1 VPVTRRYSAER
12 IGAGPIIRPD
22 PNGRIGANVQGPSL
36 IRVPEWVANP
46 LGRYYLYFAHH
57 NGDHIRLAYADAL
70 AGPWRIHE
78 PGSLQHSESHFPP
91 KIDPAPPG
99 SIPPGFVEPTPHI
112 ASPDVH
118 VDEQGREIRM
128 YYHGILKDRPQATRV
143 ATSKDGVHF
152 TAREEILGP
161 SYFRV
166 FEYAGMHYAL
176 AMPGL
181 VLRSKDGLGGFERGP
196 RLFANNMRHS
206 AVLVDGD
213 ELVVFYT
220 NGGED
225 PPERIL
231 VATIDLHPDWMDWAH
246 SEPTEVLRPERDY
259 EGANLPLVP
268 SIRGESNVPVNQL
281 RDPAVYV
288 EDGELY
294 LLYSVAGE
302 SGIGI
307 ARLVTSEHPRR

>member
-1 VPVTRRYSAER
+1 M
-12 IGAGPIIRPD
+12 GDGPIVRPD
-22 PNGRIGANVQGPSL
+22 RGGRIGANVQGPSL

-70 AGPWRIHE
+70 AGPWRVYE
-78 PGSLQHSESHFPP
+78 PGSLQHTESFFPP
-91 KIDPAPPG
+91 EIDPLVPG
-99 SIPPGFVEPTPHI
+99 SLPAGFVEPVPHI

-118 VDEQGREIRM
+118 VDERRREIRM
-128 YYHGILKDRPQATRV
+128 YYHGILKDLRQVTRG
-143 ATSKDGVHF
+143 ATSEDGLRF

-161 SYFRV
+161 PYFRV
-166 FEYAGMHYAL
+166 FDHGRMTYAL
-176 AMPGL
+176 AMPGR
-181 VLRSKDGLGGFERGP
+181 VLRSKGGLSGFEAGP
-196 RLFANNMRHS
+196 RLFASNMRHS

-220 NGGED
+220 NVGEE
-225 PPERIL
+225 PPERVL
-231 VATIDLHPDWMDWAH
+231 VATIDLRPDWMDWRQ
-246 SEPTEVLRPERDY
+246 SEPTEVLRPKRDY

-268 SIRGESNVPVNQL
+268 SIRGESNRPVNQL

-302 SGIGI
+302 RGIGI
-307 ARLVTSEHPRR
+307 ARVGRE